1 MCAMFNERDG
11 KLLLARC
18 ERNNAATRATRG
30 VRPVASTQPV
40 APVSA
45 PAVSASP
52 RTLRFTVPGKPVSLN
67 RRFTP
72 IIVKGKDGKERPAQT
87 KAAEARA
94 YQKRVRD
101 IAFAECARARWQ
113 FLPAPVCVEIHAYG
127 TGCDADSTLKY
138 LMDGMNGLVYRDDKD
153 VKALSVRLHDAK
165 CAEPRLEIT
174 VTEDRANV

>member
-1 MCAMFNERDG
+1 MEMDMCAMFNERDG

-87 KAAEARA
+87 KAAEAQVFARGKFTFN
-94 YQKRVRD
+94 KRFVETKFAAFIGEPKGDATQFSMEIKTAQAQFAVERILQVAATDLIIETVQLGQVTLLLTD
-101 IAFAECARARWQ
+101 I
-113 FLPAPVCVEIHAYG
+113 
-127 TGCDADSTLKY
+127 
-138 LMDGMNGLVYRDDKD
+138 
-153 VKALSVRLHDAK
+153 
-165 CAEPRLEIT
+165 LEIKLNPKT
-174 VTEDRANV
+174 T